1 MYVCPA
7 DGHLMDPHF
16 ATGPHCPRHGVPF
29 FTHCPECGAP
39 WPLVARGGYVM
50 RHNAG
55 ADFCASCATPA
66 PWLSRRQLMEWVRNQ
81 LRASGEVSRAEALE
95 LEQLLGRL
103 VQMDANDTKT
113 VEAWKRIRDAAPQV
127 WEATKPVRDALI
139 GEAVK
144 KALGL

>member
-1 MYVCPA
+1 
-7 DGHLMDPHF
+7 
-16 ATGPHCPRHGVPF
+16 
-29 FTHCPECGAP
+29 
-39 WPLVARGGYVM
+39 
-50 RHNAG
+50 
-55 ADFCASCATPA
+55 
-66 PWLSRRQLMEWVRNQ
+66 MEWVRNQ
-81 LRASGEVSRAEALE
+81 LRASGEVPRAEALE